1 MTGVEVTSV
10 LVQEHHLPSTVRY
23 GSSPKRL
30 TLLYVS
36 CVAARVQDY
45 LTLSDYVPGI
55 TGIIAIES
63 SSYNGAD
70 SSNST
75 VNTFSGSKLTFAGY
89 TGTEAWDITILAY
102 Y

>member
-10 LVQEHHLPSTVRY
+10 VVQEHHMPSTVRY

-30 TLLYVS
+30 TLLYVDCTS
-36 CVAARVQDY
+36 ARVEDF
-45 LTLSDYVPGI
+45 LTLATYVPGI

-63 SSYNGAD
+63 STQDGAD
-70 SSNST
+70 VSNST
-75 VNTFSGSKLTFAGY
+75 VNTFSGSTLTFAGHS
-89 TGTEAWDITILAY
+89 GSGVWDLTILAY

>member
-10 LVQEHHLPSTVRY
+10 LVQEHHVPSTVKY

-30 TLLYVS
+30 TLIQVDCVS
-36 CVAARVQDY
+36 ARVQDY
-45 LTLSDYVPGI
+45 LTLSDYIPGI

-63 SSYNGAD
+63 STYDGGD
-70 SSNST
+70 SSNAT
-75 VNTFSGSKLTFAGY
+75 VNTFSGSKLTFAGH
-89 TGTEAWDITILAY
+89 TGSGTWNMTILAY